1 MDTGTKE
8 RVMVAE
14 KKVAPLRAERPNQHQ
29 QHFESTT
36 TCAFCGG
43 DRNIYQMGDKWIC
56 TDHLAASVALAAC
69 DVWPDLV
76 SYSREFESV
85 IYD

>member
-36 TCAFCGG
+36 TCAFCGD

-56 TDHLAASVALAAC
+56 SGCLAALVSMTAN
-69 DVWPDLV
+69 DVWPDMV
-76 SYSREFESV
+76 RYTREFETAV
-85 IYD
+85 LM